1 MRNACDIARPDVTV
15 LMAVCNGAA
24 FLGAQLASIAAQ
36 RGVTWRL
43 IASDDGS
50 VDASPAILQHF
61 ARGADVTLRRGPRRG
76 HAAHFLALLAGLGPD
91 PGVIALSDQDDLWFT
106 DKLARGVA
114 ALRGVDGPAL
124 YCAATIITDQHLRP
138 RALSPAH
145 SRKPGFRN
153 ALVQNIA
160 PGNTIMLNAAAARLA
175 RDCAAE
181 AGVGAIIAHDWWLYQ
196 IITGVGGAVICDPDP
211 VLYYR
216 QHGHNAVGANRGIRA
231 KCHRLHQVL
240 RGRYA
245 HWNATNR
252 AALAAS
258 AHRFTPQARA
268 ALADF
273 ANLAHPHLPTRLRAL
288 HRLAPQRQTA
298 SGTAALWLATAMG
311 RV

>member
-1 MRNACDIARPDVTV
+1 MRNACKLVRPDVTV
-15 LMAVCNGAA
+15 LMAVCDGAA

-50 VDASPAILQHF
+50 TDASPAILRQF
-61 ARGADVTLRRGPRRG
+61 AGGADVTLLQGPRRG

-91 PGVIALSDQDDLWFT
+91 PGIVALADQDDLWFT

-114 ALRGVDGPAL
+114 ALLGVDGPAL

-145 SRKPGFRN
+145 PRRPDFRN

-175 RDCAAE
+175 RDCAPE
-181 AGVGAIIAHDWWLYQ
+181 AGEIIAHDWWLYQ
-196 IITGVGGAVICDPDP
+196 IITGVGGAVICDPEP

-216 QHGHNAVGANRGIRA
+216 QHGRNAVGANRGIMA
-231 KCHRLHQVL
+231 KGHRLGQVL

-245 HWNATNR
+245 QWNATNR

-268 ALADF
+268 ALAEF
-273 ANLAHPHLPTRLRAL
+273 TNLADPNLPTRLRAL
-288 HRLAPQRQTA
+288 RRLAPQRQTA
-298 SGTAALWLATAMG
+298 TGTAALWLATAMG
-311 RV
+311 WV